1 MRDLPRIALIT
12 YSTRPRGGP
21 VHTVELAEALH
32 DLGCPVHVF
41 AIGDPGAGF
50 YRALGA
56 PHTIFPGPEPRGT
69 LEERVFASVDA
80 LAAGLATAVPGRFD
94 VVHVQDCIASTAA
107 AALRME
113 HPQLPLVRTVHHLD
127 DFTTSALVN
136 CQHRSVLE
144 PDHLLVVSEY
154 WRRALWEGYGI
165 EATVVT
171 NGVDAGR
178 FSAGDAAPAQRA
190 ALRDRAGA
198 DGRFLFLTV
207 GGIEPRKG
215 SLHLIEAMAALKR
228 DLDPPPLLAVVG
240 GHSFQDHAAY
250 REAALARASD
260 LGLSQEDVVI
270 LGTVPDAEM
279 PGWYQAA
286 DTFVFPSV
294 KEGFGLVVLEAMA
307 AGLPV
312 VVSDIPVFRE
322 FLGRGEALLSRV
334 GDSASLARAMRRA
347 ATDRAVRVRLAA
359 GGPAVAA
366 AFSWERTA
374 RQHLDF
380 YEGLLAGGAGTL
392 GAVRAYSRERRLTS
406 GRSGG
411 GGGLPFGVG
420 PV

>member
-1 MRDLPRIALIT
+1 MRDLPRIALVT

-32 DLGCPVHVF
+32 ALGCPVHVF

-50 YRALGA
+50 FRPLGA
-56 PHTIFPGPEPRGT
+56 PHTVFPGPEPGGT
-69 LEERVFASVDA
+69 LEERVFRSADA
-80 LAAGLATAVPGRFD
+80 LAAGLAAAVPGRFD

-107 AALRME
+107 AAFRME
-113 HPQLPLVRTVHHLD
+113 HPELPLVRTVHHLD

-154 WRRALWEGYGI
+154 WRRSLWEGYGI

-215 SLHLIEAMAALKR
+215 SLHLMEAMAALKD

-322 FLGRGEALLSRV
+322 FLGRGEALLSRA

-347 ATDRAVRVRLAA
+347 VTDRAVRARLAA

-374 RQHLDF
+374 RQHLGF
-380 YEGLLAGGAGTL
+380 YERVLAERLGGSQCPHGAQIPSKSLLPSLFDGK
-392 GAVRAYSRERRLTS
+392 
-406 GRSGG
+406 
-411 GGGLPFGVG
+411 
-420 PV
+420 

>member
-1 MRDLPRIALIT
+1 MRSLPRIALVT

-21 VHTVELAEALH
+21 VHTVELAEALQA
-32 DLGCPVHVF
+32 LGCPVHVF

-50 YRALGA
+50 FRALA
-56 PHTIFPGPEPRGT
+56 VPHTIFPGPQSAGT

-80 LAAGLATAVPGRFD
+80 LAAGLAAAVPGRFD

-107 AALRME
+107 MALRE
-113 HPQLPLVRTVHHLD
+113 ANPCLPLVRTVHHLD

-144 PDHLLVVSEY
+144 PDHLLVVSEF
-154 WRRALWEGYGI
+154 WRRALRDGYGV

-178 FSAGDAAPAQRA
+178 FAARNGATAQRSV
-190 ALRDRAGA
+190 LRDRAGA

-215 SLHLIEAMAALKR
+215 SLHLMEALAALKGE
-228 DLDPPPLLAVVG
+228 LDPPPMLAVVG

-250 REAALARASD
+250 REGALARASD
-260 LGLSQEDVVI
+260 LGLTERDVVI

-312 VVSDIPVFRE
+312 VASDIPVFLE
-322 FLGRGEALLSRV
+322 FLGGGKALLARAGS
-334 GDSASLARAMRRA
+334 SASLASAMRRA
-347 ATDRAVRVRLAA
+347 VTDRAERARLAA
-359 GGPAVAA
+359 GGPALAA
-366 AFSWERTA
+366 HFSWERTA

-380 YEGLLAGGAGTL
+380 YERVLSEAEDAAVGAGPGQFAPKTVISAT
-392 GAVRAYSRERRLTS
+392 AV
-406 GRSGG
+406 
-411 GGGLPFGVG
+411 FGTNYLR
-420 PV
+420 

>member
-1 MRDLPRIALIT
+1 MRSLPRIALVT

-21 VHTVELAEALH
+21 VHTVELAEALQA
-32 DLGCPVHVF
+32 LGCPVHVF

-50 YRALGA
+50 FRALAA
-56 PHTIFPGPEPRGT
+56 PHTIFPGPESAGT

-80 LAAGLATAVPGRFD
+80 LAAGLAAAVPGRFD

-107 AALRME
+107 MALRE
-113 HPQLPLVRTVHHLD
+113 ANPCLPLVRTVHHLD

-144 PDHLLVVSEY
+144 PDHLLVVSEF
-154 WRRALWEGYGI
+154 WRRALRDGYGV

-178 FSAGDAAPAQRA
+178 FAARNGATAQRS

-215 SLHLIEAMAALKR
+215 SLHLMEALAALKGE
-228 DLDPPPLLAVVG
+228 LDPPPMLAVVG

-250 REAALARASD
+250 REGALARASD
-260 LGLSQEDVVI
+260 LGLTERDVVI

-312 VVSDIPVFRE
+312 VASDIPVFRE
-322 FLGRGEALLSRV
+322 FLGGCKALLARAGS
-334 GDSASLARAMRRA
+334 SASLAAAMRRA
-347 ATDRAVRVRLAA
+347 VTDRAERARLAA
-359 GGPAVAA
+359 GGPALAA
-366 AFSWERTA
+366 HFSWERTA

-380 YEGLLAGGAGTL
+380 YERVLSEAEDAAVGDGPGQFAPKTVISAVFGTNY
-392 GAVRAYSRERRLTS
+392 VR
-406 GRSGG
+406 
-411 GGGLPFGVG
+411 
-420 PV
+420 

>member
-56 PHTIFPGPEPRGT
+56 PHTIFPGPEPGGT

-107 AALRME
+107 AAFRME
-113 HPQLPLVRTVHHLD
+113 HPELPLVRTVHHLD

-154 WRRALWEGYGI
+154 WRRSLWEGYGI

-250 REAALARASD
+250 REAALGRASD
-260 LGLSQEDVVI
+260 LGLSEEDVVI
-270 LGTVPDAEM
+270 LGTVPDTEM

-286 DTFVFPSV
+286 DTFVFPSI

-322 FLGRGEALLSRV
+322 FLGRGEALLSRA

-347 ATDRAVRVRLAA
+347 VTDRAVRARLAA

-374 RQHLDF
+374 RQHLGF
-380 YEGLLAGGAGTL
+380 YERVLAERLGGSQCPRGAQIPSKSLLPSLFDGK
-392 GAVRAYSRERRLTS
+392 
-406 GRSGG
+406 
-411 GGGLPFGVG
+411 
-420 PV
+420 

>member
-1 MRDLPRIALIT
+1 MRGLPRIALVT

-21 VHTVELAEALH
+21 VHTVELAEALQA
-32 DLGCPVHVF
+32 LGCPVHVF

-50 YRALGA
+50 YRELAA
-56 PHTIFPGPEPRGT
+56 PHTIFPAPEPGGT

-107 AALRME
+107 MALREE
-113 HPQLPLVRTVHHLD
+113 HPCLPLVRTVHHLD

-144 PDHLLVVSEY
+144 PDHLLVVSEF
-154 WRRALWEGYGI
+154 WRRALRDGYGV

-171 NGVDAGR
+171 NGVNAVRFAAGNG
-178 FSAGDAAPAQRA
+178 ATAQRR

-215 SLHLIEAMAALKR
+215 SLHLLEALASLTR
-228 DLDPPPLLAVVG
+228 ELDPPPMLAVVG

-250 REAALARASD
+250 REGALARASD
-260 LGLSQEDVVI
+260 LGLSEQDVVI

-312 VVSDIPVFRE
+312 VASDIPVFQE
-322 FLGRGEALLSRV
+322 FLGGGKALLARAGS
-334 GDSASLARAMRRA
+334 SASLAAAMRRA
-347 ATDRAVRVRLAA
+347 VIDRAERARLAA
-359 GGPAVAA
+359 GGPGLAA
-366 AFSWERTA
+366 RFSWERTA

-380 YEGLLAGGAGTL
+380 YERVLGAGASQFPSKRALSTL
-392 GAVRAYSRERRLTS
+392 FDGI
-406 GRSGG
+406 
-411 GGGLPFGVG
+411 
-420 PV
+420 

>member
-1 MRDLPRIALIT
+1 MTGLPRIALVT

-21 VHTVELAEALH
+21 VHTVELAEALQA
-32 DLGCPVHVF
+32 LGCPVHVF

-50 YRALGA
+50 FRALAA
-56 PHTIFPGPEPRGT
+56 PHTIFPGPESAGT

-80 LAAGLATAVPGRFD
+80 LAAGLAEAVPGRFD

-107 AALRME
+107 MALRE
-113 HPQLPLVRTVHHLD
+113 ANPCLPLVRTVHHLD

-144 PDHLLVVSEY
+144 PDHLLVVSEF
-154 WRRALWEGYGI
+154 WRRALRDGYGV

-178 FSAGDAAPAQRA
+178 FAARNGAAAQRSV
-190 ALRDRAGA
+190 LRDRAGA

-215 SLHLIEAMAALKR
+215 SLHLMEALAALKGE
-228 DLDPPPLLAVVG
+228 LDPPPMLAVVG

-250 REAALARASD
+250 REGALARASD
-260 LGLSQEDVVI
+260 LGLTEQDVVI

-312 VVSDIPVFRE
+312 VASDIPVFRE
-322 FLGRGEALLSRV
+322 FLGGGKALLARAGS
-334 GDSASLARAMRRA
+334 SASLASAMRRA
-347 ATDRAVRVRLAA
+347 VTDRGERARLAA

-366 AFSWERTA
+366 LFSWERTA

-380 YEGLLAGGAGTL
+380 YERVLSEAEDAATFEAGQASRLGAG
-392 GAVRAYSRERRLTS
+392 S
-406 GRSGG
+406 GQFPSKSVVSALFDGN
-411 GGGLPFGVG
+411 
-420 PV
+420 

>member
-1 MRDLPRIALIT
+1 MRSLPRIALVT

-21 VHTVELAEALH
+21 VHTVELAEALQA
-32 DLGCPVHVF
+32 LGCPVHVF

-50 YRALGA
+50 FRPLAA
-56 PHTIFPGPEPRGT
+56 PHTIFPGPESAGT

-80 LAAGLATAVPGRFD
+80 LAAGLAEAVPGRFD

-107 AALRME
+107 VALRE
-113 HPQLPLVRTVHHLD
+113 ANPCLPLVRTVHHLD

-144 PDHLLVVSEY
+144 PDHLLVVSEF
-154 WRRALWEGYGI
+154 WRRALRDGYGV

-178 FSAGDAAPAQRA
+178 FAARNGATAQRSV
-190 ALRDRAGA
+190 LRDRAGA

-215 SLHLIEAMAALKR
+215 SLHLMEALAALKGE
-228 DLDPPPLLAVVG
+228 LDPPPMLAVVG

-250 REAALARASD
+250 REGALARASD
-260 LGLSQEDVVI
+260 LGLTERDVVI

-312 VVSDIPVFRE
+312 VASDIPVFRE
-322 FLGRGEALLSRV
+322 FLGGGKALLARAGS
-334 GDSASLARAMRRA
+334 SASLAAAMRRA
-347 ATDRAVRVRLAA
+347 VTDRAERARLAS

-366 AFSWERTA
+366 RFSWERTA

-380 YEGLLAGGAGTL
+380 YERVLSEAEDAAVGDGPSQFAPKTVISAVFGTNYP
-392 GAVRAYSRERRLTS
+392 ANC
-406 GRSGG
+406 
-411 GGGLPFGVG
+411 
-420 PV
+420 

>member
-1 MRDLPRIALIT
+1 MTDLPRIALVT

-41 AIGDPGAGF
+41 AIGDPEAGF
-50 YRALGA
+50 YRALRA
-56 PHTIFPGPEPRGT
+56 PHTIFPGPERGGT

-94 VVHVQDCIASTAA
+94 IVHVQDCIASTAA
-107 AALRME
+107 AALRTE

-144 PDHLLVVSEY
+144 PDQLLVVSEY

-178 FSAGDAAPAQRA
+178 FSAGDAAAAQRA

-228 DLDPPPLLAVVG
+228 DLDPAPLLAVVG

-270 LGTVPDAEM
+270 LGTVPDDEM

-322 FLGRGEALLSRV
+322 FLGSGEALLSRA

-347 ATDRAVRVRLAA
+347 VTDPAVRGRLSAV
-359 GGPAVAA
+359 GPAVAA
-366 AFSWERTA
+366 TFSWERTA

-380 YEGLLAGGAGTL
+380 YEEVLA
-392 GAVRAYSRERRLTS
+392 
-406 GRSGG
+406 GRSGASPGSLGAGRAYTRDRGLTSRRVG
-411 GGGLPFGVG
+411 G
-420 PV
+420 

>member
-1 MRDLPRIALIT
+1 VTGLPRIALVT

-21 VHTVELAEALH
+21 VHTLELAEALRA
-32 DLGCPVHVF
+32 LGCPVHVF
-41 AIGDPGAGF
+41 AIGDPAAGF
-50 YRALGA
+50 FRQLEA
-56 PHTIFPGPEPRGT
+56 PFTIFPAPDPGGT

-80 LAAGLATAVPGRFD
+80 LAAGLAAAVPGRFD
-94 VVHVQDCIASTAA
+94 LVHVQDCIASTAA
-107 AALRME
+107 MGLRAE
-113 HPQLPLVRTVHHLD
+113 HPCLPLVRTVHHLD

-144 PDHLLVVSEY
+144 PDHLLVVSEF
-154 WRRALWEGYGI
+154 WRRALRDGYGV

-171 NGVDAGR
+171 NGVDSRRFAAGNG
-178 FSAGDAAPAQRA
+178 ALAQRA
-190 ALRDRAGA
+190 ALRERAGA

-215 SLHLIEAMAALKR
+215 SLHLVEALGLLKGE
-228 DLDPPPLLAVVG
+228 LHPPPMLAVVG
-240 GHSFQDHAAY
+240 GHSFQDHAGY
-250 REAALARASD
+250 REAALARAGD
-260 LGLSQEDVVI
+260 LGLSEQDVVI

-286 DTFVFPSV
+286 DSFVFPSV

-312 VVSDIPVFRE
+312 VASDIPVFRE
-322 FLGRGEALLSRV
+322 FLGGGKALLARAGS
-334 GDSASLARAMRRA
+334 SASLAAAMRRA
-347 ATDRAVRVRLAA
+347 ITDRPERRRLAA

-380 YEGLLAGGAGTL
+380 YDRVLAGRPRAGSTPRGAQFPSKRALSTL
-392 GAVRAYSRERRLTS
+392 FDGI
-406 GRSGG
+406 
-411 GGGLPFGVG
+411 
-420 PV
+420 

>member
-1 MRDLPRIALIT
+1 MTDLPRIALVT

-32 DLGCPVHVF
+32 ELGCPVHVF

-50 YRALGA
+50 YRALEA
-56 PHTIFPGPEPRGT
+56 PHTIFPGPEPGGT

-107 AALRME
+107 AALREE

-178 FSAGDAAPAQRA
+178 FSAGDAAAAQRA

-215 SLHLIEAMAALKR
+215 SLHLIEAMAALKQ

-250 REAALARASD
+250 REAALARATD

-322 FLGRGEALLSRV
+322 FLGRGEALLSRA

-347 ATDRAVRVRLAA
+347 VTDRPERARLAA

-380 YEGLLAGGAGTL
+380 YERVLAGRLGGSPSRGAQIP
-392 GAVRAYSRERRLTS
+392 SK
-406 GRSGG
+406 
-411 GGGLPFGVG
+411 GVLSALSD
-420 PV
+420 PT

>member
-1 MRDLPRIALIT
+1 MRSLPRIALVT

-21 VHTVELAEALH
+21 VHTVELAEALQA
-32 DLGCPVHVF
+32 LGCPVHVF

-50 YRALGA
+50 FRALA
-56 PHTIFPGPEPRGT
+56 VPHTIFPGPQSAGT

-80 LAAGLATAVPGRFD
+80 LAVGLAEAVPGRFD

-107 AALRME
+107 MALRE
-113 HPQLPLVRTVHHLD
+113 ANPCLPLVRTVHHLD

-144 PDHLLVVSEY
+144 PDHLLVVSEF
-154 WRRALWEGYGI
+154 WRRALRDGYGV

-178 FSAGDAAPAQRA
+178 FAARNGATAQRSV
-190 ALRDRAGA
+190 LRDRAGA

-215 SLHLIEAMAALKR
+215 SLHLMEALAALKGE
-228 DLDPPPLLAVVG
+228 LDPPPMLAVVG

-250 REAALARASD
+250 REGALARASD
-260 LGLSQEDVVI
+260 LGLTERDVVI

-312 VVSDIPVFRE
+312 VASDIPVFLE
-322 FLGRGEALLSRV
+322 FLGGGKALLARAGS
-334 GDSASLARAMRRA
+334 SASLASAMRRA
-347 ATDRAVRVRLAA
+347 VTDRAERARLAA
-359 GGPAVAA
+359 GGPALAA
-366 AFSWERTA
+366 HFSWERTA

-380 YEGLLAGGAGTL
+380 YERVLSEAEDAAVGAGPGQFAPKTVISAT
-392 GAVRAYSRERRLTS
+392 AV
-406 GRSGG
+406 
-411 GGGLPFGVG
+411 FGTNYLR
-420 PV
+420 